1 MLFPLHTLRLVVEN
15 SITRQ
20 DRRGE
25 LHLNDTATIAKPQS
39 APSARMANI
48 KALALAATALACVPS
63 AGWGNPIQL
72 NSPGAAQVYG
82 DGSAA
87 SAATARSA
95 ATAGAAATASP
106 TITTSPTITASPTA
120 TATGG
125 VATGGTATINI
136 TRGGGGGHGNG
147 ASRGAGAGTPSAAS
161 QSPVAGQ
168 PTAAAQAS
176 ATAVGPAV
184 PLATGNTLNAPPGFG
199 LPAFGGGQCATVGF
213 GIAASPSGG
222 GAFGPAWE
230 STNCRNYYIAVTLI
244 QAGHVDQGM
253 RLLSMITPEAK
264 QVMASSSAPAATPAA
279 DEHAIDLCTARPG
292 WSSAELSARYPE
304 CKK

>member
-1 MLFPLHTLRLVVEN
+1 M
-15 SITRQ
+15 
-20 DRRGE
+20 
-25 LHLNDTATIAKPQS
+25 
-39 APSARMANI
+39 NI
-48 KALALAATALACVPS
+48 KALLMAGVVCVVPA

-82 DGSAA
+82 DGAA

-95 ATAGAAATASP
+95 ATAGA
-106 TITTSPTITASPTA
+106 IASPTA

-147 ASRGAGAGTPSAAS
+147 ANRGAGGAGIPSAAGTPLNAGAGTGAGAGD
-161 QSPVAGQ
+161 
-168 PTAAAQAS
+168 PTGS
-176 ATAVGPAV
+176 GRGT
-184 PLATGNTLNAPPGFG
+184 TLNAPPGFG

-244 QAGHVDQGM
+244 QAGRVDQGM
-253 RLLSMITPEAK
+253 QLLAMITPEAA
-264 QVMASSSAPAATPAA
+264 QVMASSPAPTATPAV
-279 DEHAIDLCTARPG
+279 DQHAIDLCSARPG
-292 WSSAELSARYPE
+292 WSRAELAGRYSE
-304 CKK
+304 CKR